1 MTVGVGG
8 VESNIS
14 VQLISNKPE
23 ISILVIIMP
32 AILLY
37 IKAHVASVYKKLLCY
52 VPYLRGLL

>member
-32 AILLY
+32 EILLY
-37 IKAHVASVYKKLLCY
+37 VKVHATNVPKSLYG
-52 VPYLRGLL
+52 PYLRSRL